1 MKGVEMNYREFIIEI
16 RSKTDFLSDIRADLQ
31 RIEAGTKEEEPVERV
46 YFESIDAANRI
57 LTPKR
62 VELLRR
68 LHDNGPL
75 NTHEL
80 AKLLERDYKNVRQD
94 VLSLEEI
101 GIVTRKGRDLSAPWG
116 KITMELKMA
125 A

>member
-1 MKGVEMNYREFIIEI
+1 MNHREFIIEI
-16 RSKTDFLSDIRADLQ
+16 RSKAEFLADIRADLQ

-62 VELLRR
+62 VELLQR
-68 LHDNGPL
+68 LHDDGPL

-94 VLSLEEI
+94 VLFLEEI
-101 GIVTRKGRDLSAPWG
+101 GLVTRKGRDLSAPWG

>member
-1 MKGVEMNYREFIIEI
+1 MNNRDFVIEI
-16 RSKTDFLSDIRADLQ
+16 RSKADFLAEVRADLG
-31 RIEAGTKEEEPVERV
+31 RIEAGKKEEEPVERV
-46 YFESIDAANRI
+46 FFESIDAANRL

-68 LHDNGPL
+68 LHDEGPM

-80 AKLLERDYKNVRQD
+80 AKRLSRDYKNVRQD
-94 VLSLEEI
+94 VLALHEV
-101 GIVTRKGRDLSAPWG
+101 GIIAKEGRLLSAPWR
-116 KITMELKMA
+116 KITMELRMA

>member
-1 MKGVEMNYREFIIEI
+1 MDNRDFVIEI
-16 RSKTDFLSDIRADLQ
+16 RSKADFLAEVRADLF
-31 RIEAGTKEEEPVERV
+31 RIEAGKKEEEPVERV
-46 YFESIDAANRI
+46 FFESIDAANRL

-68 LHDNGPL
+68 LHDEGPM

-80 AKLLERDYKNVRQD
+80 AKRLSRDYKNVRQD
-94 VLSLEEI
+94 VLALYEV
-101 GIVTRKGRDLSAPWG
+101 GIIAKKGRLLSAPWR
-116 KITMELKMA
+116 KITMELRMA